1 MIPAKRG
8 TVRAD
13 GDARRRG
20 GVIRWMAVAAAAA
33 TPLQAGAQGAERHP
47 RLFVTPE
54 RVEEIRA
61 AVRVPGSHHAEAFD
75 ALRARVAQADWRVY
89 AGNPPSGRW
98 NYYRS
103 YLAREAAFL
112 YLLTDERRYAQIAF
126 DALYAVHNDHSP
138 ELHLPESS
146 DHGLARA
153 MIGKGMAI
161 AYDWAFHGFTH
172 EQRAYLR
179 ERIEVALDAWPA
191 YRHGNLET
199 DHHGSNWVAVTRGGE
214 LVMMLAVAQ
223 ERQRE
228 ERFRY
233 LKETLEQHMKTAY
246 GPSGWGQ
253 EGLGYTSYA
262 GQFLLPAIYALQS
275 IGDPFLNAQ
284 FQQKAWYRLVMTTH
298 AFTPQRDRL
307 MSGVDTGFAND
318 HQGWTSL
325 LLGSVPPGSLPCYRH
340 FYDHHMGKHAA
351 GLPSEKYDPLRA
363 GTTWALIYYP
373 ESVPDRN
380 PTEVMEGTLFDEK
393 KGAYFFRNRW
403 QDADDVLVSFM
414 GDYTHHGNAWDVREA
429 FQIGV
434 IGFATPFIGGPGTAA
449 AGRDARSDGLSALLV
464 DGRAFV
470 AGSDGRTGSP
480 TYARAAPDGGGYV
493 IVDGG
498 EKFSA
503 LGLNDV
509 RRHLRVDF
517 PADGG
522 AFLSTLDRIR
532 AHSQHRYTW
541 QLNPG
546 GARDADR
553 VRVTTGSEAGRPVFT
568 LHGDDDAYLKG
579 WVLHPAGA
587 VIESTD
593 PLRITV
599 HARDTEIWVVMVAGR
614 GTPSRAQIDGA
625 GLRSVVRANGRT
637 VRFDAES
644 ERIVAD

>member
-1 MIPAKRG
+1 MIAKL
-8 TVRAD
+8 ASWF
-13 GDARRRG
+13 
-20 GVIRWMAVAAAAA
+20 RWMAGRPSAWVAACLVVAA
-33 TPLQAGAQGAERHP
+33 TPLHAADLHP
-47 RLFVTPE
+47 RLFVTQE
-54 RVEEIRA
+54 RLEQIRA
-61 AVRVPGSHHAEAFD
+61 AIREPGSHHAEAFE
-75 ALRARVAQADWRVY
+75 ALKARVEQADWRVY
-89 AGNPPSGRW
+89 RTSPESGRW

-112 YLLTDERRYAQIAF
+112 YLLTGHRRYAQIAF
-126 DALYAVHNDHSP
+126 DALHAVHNDPSP
-138 ELHLPESS
+138 EHHLPESS
-146 DHGLARA
+146 SHGLARA
-153 MIGKGMAI
+153 MIGKGFAI
-161 AYDWAFHGFTH
+161 AYDWAFHGYTP

-179 ERIEVALDAWPA
+179 DRIEVALDAWPA

-199 DHHGSNWVAVTRGGE
+199 EHHGSNWVAVTRGGE
-214 LVMMLAVAQ
+214 LVMMLAVGQ
-223 ERQRE
+223 ERQRQ

-262 GQFLLPAIYALQS
+262 SQFLLPAVYSLQS
-275 IGDPFLNAQ
+275 IGDPYLDAQ
-284 FQQKAWYRLVMTTH
+284 LAQKAWYRLVMATH

-307 MSGVDTGFAND
+307 MSGVDTGFGND

-325 LLGSVPPGSLPCYRH
+325 LLGSVPPGSLPYYKY
-340 FYDHHMGKHAA
+340 FYDHHMGKDAA
-351 GLPSEKYDPLRA
+351 GAPGEKYDPLRA

-373 ESVPDRN
+373 ESVPARN
-380 PTEVMEGTLFDEK
+380 PTGAVERTLFDER

-434 IGFATPFIGGPGTAA
+434 IGFGTPFVGGPGTAA
-449 AGRDARSDGLSALLV
+449 AGSNARSDGLSALLV

-470 AGSDGRTGSP
+470 SGGPGHTGAP
-480 TYARAAPDGGGYV
+480 FYARPEPDGGGYV

-498 EKFSA
+498 EKFAA
-503 LGLNDV
+503 LGLNEA
-509 RRHLRVDF
+509 RRHLLVNL

-522 AFLSTLDRIR
+522 ALLSTLDRIR
-532 AHSQHRYTW
+532 AGSRHSYTW

-546 GARDADR
+546 GVRDADR
-553 VRVTTGSEAGRPVFT
+553 VRVTTGTEAGRPVFT
-568 LHGDDDAYLKG
+568 LHGDDAAYLKG

-587 VIESTD
+587 AIESTD

-599 HARDTEIWVVMVAGR
+599 QAQDTEIWVVMLAGR
-614 GTPSRAQIDGA
+614 GTPSHAQIDGN
-625 GLRSVVRANGRT
+625 GLGSVVRASGRT
-637 VRFDAES
+637 VRFDAAS
-644 ERIVAD
+644 ERIVSD